1 MKFANLFNEGLKDFK
16 IQLYGCQKS
25 QETFSLGKPSLL
37 NGKYVVYMT
46 SGKDCSGVPFQGN
59 RRYNEFYQ
67 LRELLRQS
75 WPGLYIPNIP
85 SKKFVGNKD
94 VKFILERR
102 FFLERFWLQLSR
114 YAYLTTGEEYQVFS
128 QPKQGLEIEKQMQKL
143 PELSMTERL

>member
-1 MKFANLFNEGLKDFK
+1 
-16 IQLYGCQKS
+16 
-25 QETFSLGKPSLL
+25 
-37 NGKYVVYMT
+37 MT

-75 WPGLYIPNIP
+75 WPGIYIPNIP

-114 YAYLTTGEEYQVFS
+114 YEYLTTGEEYQVFS
-128 QPKQGLEIEKQMQKL
+128 QPKQGLEIEKQM
-143 PELSMTERL
+143 